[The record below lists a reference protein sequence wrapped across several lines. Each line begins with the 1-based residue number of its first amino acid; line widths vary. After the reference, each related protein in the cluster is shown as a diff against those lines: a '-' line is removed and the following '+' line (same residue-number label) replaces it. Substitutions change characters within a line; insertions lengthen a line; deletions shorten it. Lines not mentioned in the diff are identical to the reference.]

1 MDRSEILFRNGCRQ
15 WHIHLEHCAKD
26 GRLDEASQLLKKVA
40 QYLDAWK
47 ESLATA
53 RAETRDAE
61 KRMVECRRKE
71 ASIGLRMRMLGQLF
85 AIMGRE
91 FVEKKTQSG
100 GNNE

>member
-15 WHIHLEHCAKD
+15 WHVHLERCAKD
-26 GRLDEASQLLKKVA
+26 GHFDEASQLLKKVA

-61 KRMVECRRKE
+61 KWAIECRRKE
-71 ASIGLRMRMLGQLF
+71 ASISMRMRMLKQLF
-85 AIMGRE
+85 AIMGRQ
-91 FVEKKTQSG
+91 FIEKKT
-100 GNNE
+100 

>member
-1 MDRSEILFRNGCRQ
+1 
-15 WHIHLEHCAKD
+15 
-26 GRLDEASQLLKKVA
+26 
-40 QYLDAWK
+40 
-47 ESLATA
+47 
-53 RAETRDAE
+53 
-61 KRMVECRRKE
+61 MVECRRKE